1 MITLNGVTLNDG
13 IIWSDEFDYFASSQA
28 IDYTLLGN
36 AVIQT
41 MPMNTR
47 QQISLVAK
55 SEGSSF
61 TGSFTREQIIA
72 FKLLEQEGNRVVFHY
87 EGTDYNVV
95 VKAGGVQMTPILSGT
110 NQNTSDLYTGTLL
123 LVEVK

>member
-13 IIWSDEFDYFASSQA
+13 LVWTNEFDYLASSQL
-28 IDYTLLGN
+28 IVYTLLGN

-47 QQISLVAK
+47 QEIKLVAT

-61 TGSFTREQIIA
+61 IGSFTREQIQA
-72 FKLLEQEGNRVVFHY
+72 FKLLEKEGNTVIFHY
-87 EGTDYNVV
+87 EGVDYNVV
-95 VKAGGVQMTPILSGT
+95 VKSGGVQMSPILSGT

-123 LVEVK
+123 LVEV